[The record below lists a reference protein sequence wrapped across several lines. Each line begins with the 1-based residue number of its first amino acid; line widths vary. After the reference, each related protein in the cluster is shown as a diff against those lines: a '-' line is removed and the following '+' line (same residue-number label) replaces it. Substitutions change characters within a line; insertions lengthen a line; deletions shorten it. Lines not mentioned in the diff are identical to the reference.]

1 MIETFG
7 DLVLSRGGFDMSVGM
22 PAPEQRNLG
31 PLSDATPGTE
41 LYSAMTLG
49 SPTYTGRSV
58 NPNTAMTY
66 TAVLACVKILSE
78 ALATPPLITYR
89 NLDLGEYLQ
98 KKPATNDYRFR
109 MLREQPNRE
118 MTSFQWREHMM
129 LSLTLWGN
137 SYAMLD
143 WNLSN
148 GHLNSIWPIRADWM
162 QVMRNEFGRLVYR
175 YQPLSY
181 YSNPVPAGI
190 YEDWQ
195 ILHIPGLGFDGSI
208 GFSPITMARQ
218 AVGLGLA
225 AEEYAGR
232 FCANNARPNVV
243 LTSTAA
249 VNDPQ
254 QLRNAW
260 HAAYGGLENT
270 GKVAVLPAGM
280 DIKTFSI
287 SPADAQFLEGR
298 EWQLGEIA
306 RIFGV
311 PLNMLADV
319 MGKASTYASAEQF
332 DLGFVKHT
340 IRPWATRIEQK
351 LNCTVLGSQDGLTC
365 SHDLSDLQRGDAI
378 SQATTI
384 TSYVRGGVMTPN
396 EGRSRIHL
404 NPSADP
410 QADKLIVQA
419 QMVPLAMAGADQQKP
434 VDTTPKLL
442 AA

>member
-7 DLVLSRGGFDMSVGM
+7 NLLLSSANYDIRS
-22 PAPEQRNLG
+22 APEMEQRNLG

-58 NPNTAMTY
+58 NPNTAMAY

-78 ALATPPLITYR
+78 SLASLPLITHR
-89 NLDLGEYLQ
+89 NLGADYSRKE
-98 KKPATNDYRFR
+98 PAVNDYRFR
-109 MLREQPNRE
+109 LLREQPNRE

-137 SYAMLD
+137 SYAFLD
-143 WNLSN
+143 WNRSN
-148 GHLNSIWPIRADWM
+148 GHLNSIWPLRADW
-162 QVMRNEFGRLVYR
+162 VTVLRNEYGRLVYG

-181 YSNPVPAGI
+181 YSNPVPAGF

-195 ILHIPGLGFDGSI
+195 ILHVPGLGFDGSI

-218 AVGLGLA
+218 AIGLGLA
-225 AEEYAGR
+225 AEEFAGR
-232 FCANNARPNVV
+232 FHANNARPNVV
-243 LTSTAA
+243 LTSTNAVADPAA
-249 VNDPQ
+249 
-254 QLRNAW
+254 LRQAW
-260 HAAYGGLENT
+260 HSAYGGLENT
-270 GKVAVLPAGM
+270 GKVAVLPPGM

-287 SPADAQFLEGR
+287 DPKDAQFLEGR

-332 DLGFVKHT
+332 DLGFAKHT

-351 LNCTVLGSQDGLTC
+351 IDCTVLGSQDALTC
-365 SHDLSDLQRGDAI
+365 RHDMSDLMRGDST
-378 SQATTI
+378 SQAVTI

-396 EGRSRIHL
+396 EGRARLDL
-404 NPSADP
+404 NPSNDP

-419 QMVPLAMAGADQQKP
+419 QMVPLALAGADQQKP